1 MKKVIVTVFLS
12 LFLLSCG
19 NSDSFKKG
27 DIVYV
32 SEQCIGAISEDS
44 YMKMNNLCRRR
55 DAKGL
60 QVMEND
66 GLIKILNSGKRG
78 TVVDLAFGKVKIRLD
93 NGSEYW
99 CASEFIE

>member
-1 MKKVIVTVFLS
+1 MKKIIVTVLLS
-12 LFLLSCG
+12 LLLLSCG
-19 NSDSFKKG
+19 NSNSFKKG
-27 DIVYV
+27 DTVYV
-32 SEQCIGAISEDS
+32 SEQCIGAINEDS

-60 QVMEND
+60 QIMEND
-66 GLIKILNSGKRG
+66 GLIKILNSGKSG
-78 TVVDLAFGKVKIRLD
+78 SVVDMSFGKVKIRLD